1 MAESVGKRRSARTRL
16 PSLKAELNESS
27 RAMVVA
33 TPPSTREKGYLNYFA
48 FGYLFLLCVLQYRC
62 SQARRKAQGARLD
75 KVLTTFTYWR
85 LVATWQRVLGNVD
98 QRGRVFHR

>member
-33 TPPSTREKGYLNYFA
+33 TPPSTREKGYLFCVW
-48 FGYLFLLCVLQYRC
+48 LPFLTVCI
-62 SQARRKAQGARLD
+62 
-75 KVLTTFTYWR
+75 
-85 LVATWQRVLGNVD
+85 ATEHQ
-98 QRGRVFHR
+98 